1 MNTNKSA
8 SVIVLYQPDW
18 DLLDQVVDAIS
29 EQSQE
34 TLVID
39 NSPVDNEML
48 FKARFERFDHIR
60 YRWLG
65 GNFGI
70 AYAQNRGIEDAK
82 ALGCAFVIFFDQDSI
97 PDKTMVESLKD
108 KFLFLEQQGIQ
119 VGIVGPRASS
129 RATDQPYK
137 AKFATGKDVFSGVTE
152 IQQLISSGSLIKVST
167 FDEVGLFEERL
178 FIDIVDFEWC
188 WRAHYVHGFKHFI
201 IEDTVL
207 SHMFGEK
214 EQRVLGFRITVPTAF
229 RIYYQFRNY
238 VVLLRRKY
246 VPLYW
251 KVSNGV
257 KLSVKFVLFPVIC
270 DNKSEYLRRSI
281 AGIREGLRYGK

>member
-1 MNTNKSA
+1 MNSNKTA

-18 DLLDQVVDAIS
+18 ALLDKVVEAIFPQS
-29 EQSQE
+29 EE

-39 NSPVDNEML
+39 NSPADNGIIFHAHYGYLEN
-48 FKARFERFDHIR
+48 IR

-82 ALGCAFVIFFDQDSI
+82 TLGCEQVIFFDQDSI
-97 PDKTMVESLKD
+97 PDKTMLKSLKEQ
-108 KFLFLEQQGIQ
+108 FLFLEQQGIK

-137 AKFATGKDVFSGVTE
+137 AKFAKGMDVFSGITE
-152 IQQLISSGSLIKVST
+152 IQQLISSGSLIKLST
-167 FDEVGLFEERL
+167 FEEVGLFEERL

-188 WRAHYVHGFKHFI
+188 WRAHYVHGYKHFI
-201 IEDTVL
+201 IEETYL
-207 SHMFGEK
+207 SHMFGEQ

-238 VVLLRRKY
+238 LILLRRKY
-246 VPLYW
+246 VPVYW
-251 KVSNGV
+251 KVSNGG
-257 KLSVKFVLFPVIC
+257 KLSVKFVLFPLIC
-270 DNKSEYLRRSI
+270 ANKSEYLKRSI
-281 AGIREGLRYGK
+281 AGIRDGLRYGK